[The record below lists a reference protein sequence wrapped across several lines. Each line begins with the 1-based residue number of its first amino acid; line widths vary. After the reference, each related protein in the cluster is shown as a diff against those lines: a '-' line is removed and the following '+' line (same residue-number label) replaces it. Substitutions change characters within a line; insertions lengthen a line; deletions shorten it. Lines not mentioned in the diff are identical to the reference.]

1 MADKNELVLAV
12 PTALLRPLLIRRGLI
27 TEHTAELLE
36 LITKKRVFLPR
47 AEAERDSAHRQIIP
61 YVALTRGGEV
71 FATRRLKSGTEARLH
86 GLISLGIGGHIDKIR
101 DGDDAGTVMRALRR
115 ELSEEVDAPGADLSK
130 LRFCGFIN
138 DDSNEVG
145 SVHLGLFC
153 TLEVAGDVA
162 VRETEKLS
170 GHWIAREALP
180 ALAAE
185 METWSALVVPELG

>member
-27 TEHTAELLE
+27 TEHTDELLE
-36 LITKKRVFLPR
+36 LIAEKRVFLPR
-47 AEAERDSAHRQIIP
+47 AEAECDSSHRQIIP

-101 DGDDAGTVMRALRR
+101 DGDDSGTVMRALRR
-115 ELSEEVDAPGADLSK
+115 ELREEVDAPGADLSN

-153 TLEVAGDVA
+153 TLEVTGDVF
-162 VRETEKLS
+162 VRETHKLS
-170 GHWIAREALP
+170 GHWLRRAELS
-180 ALAAE
+180 ALAGE
-185 METWSALVVPELG
+185 METWSALIVPELL